1 MIMTKAYVI
10 TKNDEAR
17 TFKIKQFREY
27 QKEKVK
33 GLFDNLLNELLSMN
47 PKYADIIDMQNILN
61 ARKNVLVNLE
71 KELKDTQESIYKLY
85 KI

>member
-71 KELKDTQESIYKLY
+71 KELKDTQESIYTNKQ
-85 KI
+85 

>member
-1 MIMTKAYVI
+1 MTKAYVI

-71 KELKDTQESIYKLY
+71 KELKDT
-85 KI
+85 